1 MKYKKTIFAVITI
14 MLLLS
19 TVVTPV
25 FAESTGFVT
34 EPMTEEQLN
43 TFYENV
49 SISLLTEEPPK
60 QSIDVFDVNEN
71 GLIAIGFSDFIL
83 KSNKTVCIYNTEGE
97 FQYGYSFKCDGV
109 YVIEFNGDNL
119 NICYSRGSNIM
130 TIDSVGKILSVAR
143 RADDDV
149 NDYQNYD
156 NWRFLESTKRKVGD
170 VEYILEKDAERLNNT
185 LYPRLVTINEN
196 GEKNIIYDVTSSHY
210 LGIKVQFVLVLILF
224 CIGAVLTV
232 RNIVKSRRGGW

>member
-1 MKYKKTIFAVITI
+1 MKYKKLIFTVITI

-60 QSIDVFDVNEN
+60 RSIDVFDVNEN
-71 GLIAIGFSDFIL
+71 GFVAIGCSGIRNI
-83 KSNKTVCIYNTEGE
+83 NKTVCIYNATGE
-97 FQYGYSFKCDGV
+97 FQYGYSFVCYGA

-119 NICYSRGSNIM
+119 IIAKSRSD
-130 TIDSVGKILSVAR
+130 TIITLDSTGKILSVAKVFL
-143 RADDDV
+143 DE
-149 NDYQNYD
+149 YD
-156 NWRFLESTKRKVGD
+156 NNSHWQFLDSRKRKVGD